1 MIFPCKF
8 GNEDAVNPLAG
19 KAVDKQGEAGSLEQR
34 ADCKDFPSESRGLSI
49 RARSI
54 TFGQPPS
61 LIGRF
66 QEGRR

>member
-49 RARSI
+49 PARSI
-54 TFGQPPS
+54 TFG
-61 LIGRF
+61 
-66 QEGRR
+66 